1 MDVHELSTK
10 EVGELA
16 KHRVSAKL
24 ETLGVSIEIP
34 KGNKNIVIAKPR
46 TGNQKLTIRVKSR
59 RSGNWQIPI
68 TEGVS
73 PKMKV
78 DESEYWVLVDFS
90 LSSPEYYIMPGNW
103 LRRKI
108 YEDHQN
114 YLRSH
119 GGIRP
124 ITPKSP
130 HHKVILEDIQ
140 RWKDRWEI
148 LGLS

>member
-1 MDVHELSTK
+1 MDVFELSTK

-16 KHRVSAKL
+16 KRLVAAKL
-24 ETLGVSIEIP
+24 ETPGVSVEIP
-34 KGNKNIVIAKPR
+34 KGNTNLVIAKPR
-46 TGNQKLTIRVKSR
+46 IGSYKFTIRVKSR
-59 RSGNWQIPI
+59 RSGNWQIQI
-68 TEGVS
+68 TEGI
-73 PKMKV
+73 PPDITV
-78 DESEYWVLVDFS
+78 DEREFWVLVDFYPS
-90 LSSPEYYIMPGNW
+90 TPDYYIMPGNW

-114 YLRSH
+114 YLRLH

-124 ITPKSP
+124 ITPKST